1 METVK
6 IRKANLKENY
16 KMKKETTVVEKQ
28 NYERSGIN
36 LKWKLK

>member
-16 KMKKETTVVEKQ
+16 KMKKETTVVEK
-28 NYERSGIN
+28 
-36 LKWKLK
+36 